1 VVRTQ
6 IRSHVNLAC
15 RAPVAGTPCPVTPDA
30 ASRERDRSLPELA
43 ENEPRRLRNGV
54 ISLVLLGVLVGALI
68 LAVPGLHTI
77 GKVMVHAGPWWLVVA
92 VVAEILSCLSYVL
105 AFQLVF
111 ARAPRVLA
119 ARIALAE
126 LAFGAVLPVG
136 GAGGVAIGA
145 WIAKAKGIS
154 LRRFMERSAELFLL
168 TSAVNGATLAV
179 AGLLVGIGVLPGP
192 HPLTLGLLPGA
203 FGVAAILAFLLVLPI
218 ANRFPRR
225 EYEPHPPRAV
235 RWLDESALV
244 VRGTRDFVFKPRWRL
259 IGAFGYMWFDIAA
272 LWLCFRAIGP
282 GPSIG
287 VLTLAYVMG
296 YAANIVPIPGGVGAV
311 DGGLIGA
318 LILYGFGSTQ
328 AAAAVLLY
336 RVIALW
342 IPTLMGLIALA
353 RLRPTLH
360 DPVTSRVSPAA
371 AVER

>member
-1 VVRTQ
+1 VFD
-6 IRSHVNLAC
+6 LDLGY
-15 RAPVAGTPCPVTPDA
+15 PVGVSTET
-30 ASRERDRSLPELA
+30 ASRQPNLPDLSED
-43 ENEPRRLRNGV
+43 EPRRLRNGV
-54 ISLVLLGVLVGALI
+54 IALVLLGVLVVALI
-68 LAVPGLHTI
+68 LAVPGLHSI
-77 GKVMVHAGPWWLVVA
+77 GKVMVHANPYWLVA
-92 VVAEILSCLSYVL
+92 ALAAEVLSCLSYVL

-111 ARAPRVLA
+111 WRAPRVLA

-154 LRRFMERSAELFLL
+154 LRRFMERSAELFLI
-168 TSAVNGATLAV
+168 TSAVNGATLAA
-179 AGLLVGIGVLPGP
+179 AGLLVAVGVLPGP
-192 HPLTLGLLPGA
+192 HPLTLGLLAGL
-203 FGVAAILAFLLVLPI
+203 FGVIAILAFLVVLPV

-225 EYEPHPPRAV
+225 ATSGRAV
-235 RWLDESALV
+235 RWLNESALV
-244 VRGTRDFVFKPRWRL
+244 VRGTRDLVFKPRWRL

-287 VLTLAYVMG
+287 VLTLAYVVG

-311 DGGLIGA
+311 DGGLIAA
-318 LILYGFGSTQ
+318 LVLYGFGARQ

-336 RVIALW
+336 RLVALW

-360 DPVTSRVSPAA
+360 DPVAPRTVVSR
-371 AVER
+371 